1 MVHEVVVVGGG
12 IGGLTVAAL
21 LAARGVDVCLL
32 ERASQVGGVIAPVE
46 AFGYTFD
53 PGIGIYPC
61 WEAGEI
67 HDQVFSELAVA
78 PPEVSPT
85 PTSYVVRLP
94 EGLHVPVQSN
104 DEQFFATLRTAFPD
118 SAPSALEFYQRCL
131 ELTSAP
137 SSQVTKPASDFLTN
151 TSLRF
156 RQFIDAQLQL
166 LLQSASDVCT
176 FGSAAKVLTISRR
189 SSFSIKGGAA
199 AVANCLAAA
208 IKQSGGKIRLNSPV
222 LRLAY
227 DSSGVARGVDLMTGE
242 TVDAK
247 RAIVSNLTIWDTYG
261 KLIGLSRTPP
271 EIRKTLASLK
281 ASGAFLVYF
290 GIEEAAAAK
299 LPDNRILALGEN
311 PSGFATGS
319 QLMLAVAPATDP
331 RAPDGKRAATLLSFT
346 DIDEWFT
353 FHESLEELEEQDQA
367 KLAEVWQQ
375 LEQRVPEVVAEA
387 EVIETSN
394 PFACYEVTRRK
405 LGMTGRLTGPGYER
419 SADGSTSLPNVHIV
433 GDTVAALPGLA
444 GLTRSALTLADK
456 LTKNPEK

>member
-32 ERASQVGGVIAPVE
+32 ERASQVGGVVAPVE

-67 HDQVFSELAVA
+67 HDQVFSELPVA
-78 PPEVSPT
+78 RPEVSPT
-85 PTSYVVRLP
+85 PTAYVVRLP
-94 EGLHVPVQSN
+94 SGLDVPVQSD
-104 DEQFFATLRTAFPD
+104 DERFFATLRTAFPESL
-118 SAPSALEFYQRCL
+118 SAVDFYRRCL
-131 ELTSAP
+131 ELTAEP
-137 SSQVTKPASDFLTN
+137 KTRVTQPVSDFLTN

-166 LLQSASDVCT
+166 LTQSTSEACT
-176 FGSAAKVLTISRR
+176 FGNAANVLTISRL

-199 AVANCLAAA
+199 ALANCLAAA
-208 IKQSGGKIRLNSPV
+208 INQSGGKIRLNTPV

-227 DSSGVARGVDLMTGE
+227 DSAGVARGVDLMTGE
-242 TVDAK
+242 TVGAS

-261 KLIGLSRTPP
+261 KLIGLNRTPP
-271 EIRKTLASLK
+271 EIRKILTSLQ

-299 LPDNRILALGEN
+299 LPDNRILALGN
-311 PSGFATGS
+311 QPGLATEC
-319 QLMLAVAPATDP
+319 QLMLAVAPATDH
-331 RAPDGKRAATLLSFT
+331 RAPSGKRAATLLGFT
-346 DIDEWFT
+346 DVDEWFT
-353 FHESLEELEEQDQA
+353 FHESLQELEEQDEA

-375 LEQRVPEVVAEA
+375 LEQRIPEVVAEA
-387 EVIETSN
+387 EVIETST
-394 PFACYEVTRRK
+394 PFACYEATRRK
-405 LGMTGRLTGPGYER
+405 LGMVGRLSGLGSEL
-419 SADGSTSLPNVHIV
+419 SAHGSTTLPNVYIV
-433 GDTVAALPGLA
+433 GDTVSTLPGLA
-444 GLTRSALTLADK
+444 GVTRSARSLANK
-456 LTKNPEK
+456 LTKT